1 MSDDRPI
8 RISAVSFFNT
18 VALIYGLSDRP
29 GVRLQ
34 RGVPSSLLDGLRD
47 GTADVA
53 LLPTIDYQKLD
64 GVSIIPAGGIGC
76 DGPTL
81 TVRLFSS
88 RPIEQTRV
96 LAVDGDSHT
105 SVALARV
112 IFDKTY
118 GLRPAVVPLAE
129 ADADA
134 TRLLIGDKVITA
146 APDLPHQLDLGE
158 AWKRLTGLPFVFA
171 VWTARAGV
179 DVGDLPST
187 LTDCLRRGMADVD
200 TLVARE
206 AVPRG
211 WPADIARRY
220 LTEYLKFTIGPRQI
234 EAIERFHQLAW
245 EAGALEDRPKPLRLV
260 PAPVVFDG
268 RRLR

>member
-1 MSDDRPI
+1 MMKLMSPDRPV

-18 VALIYGLSDRP
+18 VALIYGLAERP
-29 GVRLQ
+29 GVRL
-34 RGVPSSLLDGLRD
+34 RLGVPSSLLEGLRD
-47 GTADVA
+47 GSADVA

-64 GVSIIPAGGIGC
+64 GASIIPAGGIGC

-81 TVRLFSS
+81 TVRLFSR

-112 IFDKTY
+112 IFDKAY
-118 GLRPAVVPLAE
+118 GVRPEVVPLAQ

-179 DVGDLPST
+179 DIGHLPAV
-187 LTDCLRRGMADVD
+187 LADCLRRGMADVD

-211 WPADIARRY
+211 WPAEIARQY
-220 LTEYLKFTIGPRQI
+220 LTEYLKFTIGPPQV
-234 EAIERFHQLAW
+234 EAIGRFHQLAW
-245 EAGALEDRPKPLRLV
+245 EAGALDQPPRPLRSV
-260 PAPVVFDG
+260 
-268 RRLR
+268 